1 MAMFH
6 EGKHN
11 ISHMDMDISRGLMVT
26 CGSDRIV
33 KVATVLLRYDWGDL
47 FGLELSVTCI
57 KSLTHHNILWNKEI
71 LAQLHLSDLLFPQIW
86 DMIQVVGSNIS
97 AGSH

>member
-11 ISHMDMDISRGLMVT
+11 ICHMDMDISRGLMVT

-33 KVATVLLRYDWGDL
+33 KVLLRYNWGDA

-71 LAQLHLSDLLFPQIW
+71 LAQLHLSDLFPQIW
-86 DMIQVVGSNIS
+86 DMIQVVGSNVS
-97 AGSH
+97 TASH